1 MAFIQICNNSQRHL
15 SFHCLDGS
23 AGVFRVEVSVF
34 RRVGARPLKFTNNN
48 YYINPIQLG
57 KHTQASSSSVSL
69 RIATAAASS
78 IVRHV
83 PEPKPS
89 TQAVPFSCFQVVCNL
104 FVFRMGFLN
113 CLSLGWTLNF
123 REVFSKFRFHNF
135 QIVILS

>member
-1 MAFIQICNNSQRHL
+1 M
-15 SFHCLDGS
+15 
-23 AGVFRVEVSVF
+23 SVF
-34 RRVGARPLKFTNNN
+34 RRVGARPLKLTNNN
-48 YYINPIQLG
+48 YSVNPIQLG

-69 RIATAAASS
+69 KIASVVPHGSPAAST